1 MTNLLRDFRFAFR
14 LLWQHKGFTAIAV
27 LALALGV
34 GPNTAIFSVIYATLY
49 APMPYP
55 HAEQMVMVW
64 SKIQGNRNGISA
76 GDFLDWQKQ
85 STSFQG
91 MWAWSGF
98 DANLGGTEGPEQV
111 PGTQSTPG
119 QLSGLG
125 VPPIIGRD
133 FRPDEDQP
141 GRDHVVV
148 FSNRLWQRRFGGKRD
163 IVGQTIRMNG
173 EPYTV
178 VGIMPPGQMDRL
190 PNQLWVPLSIK
201 PDQINHDFHWLLA
214 MARLKPGVSVQQ
226 AQADMDAVTKH
237 IADVYPPNKG
247 WGASVEPLR
256 NDFLPKEEIQGLYF
270 LMGGVAFVLLI
281 ACANVTNLLLAR
293 GTARERE
300 IAIRASIG
308 AGRARLFRQM
318 ISEGLL
324 LALIGGVAGIG
335 IGYGILK
342 LFTYYMPPD
351 TLPSEADVSLN
362 IPVLLFTL
370 AATLIAG
377 VLAGSAPA
385 FQAARLNLNAVLKQ
399 SGRSIGFG
407 KHFLRRALV
416 VAEFAL
422 ALTLLAG
429 AGLAIHSFLKI
440 TQLDL
445 GVRTDHILTFY
456 LPVPQ
461 GRLTDPDKIR
471 GFYRDI
477 LARMSAVPAVRDVT
491 ATTGMPLQGTG
502 FGMPFNIVGR
512 PQVDGAARPN
522 TGFQMVTPGYFR
534 TFGIRTV
541 RGREIDDR
549 DLPGAPRVAMVDE
562 TFVRRYMKDVDP
574 LKQRILIEELIPGV
588 TKLGPPVEWEI
599 VGVFHTVVN
608 GSRPGDF
615 PVVYVPFSQSPW
627 PTANLA
633 VRTAGDPGAMTKS
646 IGAAIRSLDPD
657 LPMAGTATMDQVLSD
672 SHAGDRFSTVLIGSF
687 AAVALLLAVLGI
699 YGVMAFLVAQRTHE
713 IGLRIALGA
722 GRLDVLRM
730 VLGEGLQLSAMGLA
744 AGLAGAYLVGRAMHS
759 MLYGVPTLDL
769 AAFGAGG
776 GAPPPLCAAG
786 LLRAGTARG
795 VGGSHDCAAGRLSVA
810 YFMGGGR
817 AHPPQFAVSLDL
829 TVALRR
835 TERRVLHG
843 RRTHPPSTP
852 LPELRGVRRSH
863 GRAAED

>member
-1 MTNLLRDFRFAFR
+1 MTNLLRDFRFALR
-14 LLWQHKGFTAIAV
+14 LLWQNKSFTAIAV

-55 HAEQMVMVW
+55 NADQLVMVW
-64 SKIQGNRNGISA
+64 SKIQGNRNGIAA

-91 MWAWSGF
+91 LWAWSGF
-98 DANLGGTEGPEQV
+98 DANLGGAEGPEQV

-125 VPPIIGRD
+125 VPPVIGRD

-141 GRDHVVV
+141 GKDHVVV

-163 IVGQTIRMNG
+163 IVGQTIRMNS

-178 VGIMPPGQMDRL
+178 VGIMPPGQMDRM

-201 PDQINHDFHWLLA
+201 PDQINHDFHWLLV
-214 MARLKPGVSVQQ
+214 MGRLKPSVSIKQ
-226 AQADMDAVTKH
+226 AQADMDSVTKH
-237 IADVYPPNKG
+237 IADVYPQDKG

-256 NDFLPKEEIQGLYF
+256 NDFLSRESIRGMYF
-270 LMGGVAFVLLI
+270 LMGGVGFVLLI

-293 GTARERE
+293 ATARERE

-318 ISEGLL
+318 ISEGVV
-324 LALIGGVAGIG
+324 LAMIGGAAGIAL
-335 IGYGILK
+335 GYGILK
-342 LFTYYMPPD
+342 LLIHYMPPD
-351 TLPSEADVSLN
+351 TLPSEAEVSLN
-362 IPVLLFTL
+362 VPVLLFTL

-385 FQAARLNLNAVLKQ
+385 FQAARLDLNAVLKQ
-399 SGRSIGFG
+399 SGRTVGFG
-407 KHFLRRALV
+407 KHFVRRALV

-429 AGLAIHSFLKI
+429 AGLAVHSFWKV
-440 TQLDL
+440 TRLDL

-471 GFYRDI
+471 NFYRDV
-477 LARMSAVPAVRDVT
+477 LSRVSSVPGVRDVT
-491 ATTGMPLQGTG
+491 ATTGMPLQGAG
-502 FGMPFNIVGR
+502 FGMAFNIVGKPR
-512 PQVDGAARPN
+512 AEAAARPN

-534 TFGIRTV
+534 TFGIRTI
-541 RGREIDDR
+541 RGREIDER
-549 DLPGAPRVAMVDE
+549 DLPGSPRVAMVDE
-562 TFVRRYMKDVDP
+562 TFVRRYLKDLDP
-574 LKQRILIEELIPGV
+574 LKQRVLIEELVPGV
-588 TKLGPPVEWEI
+588 AKTLPEQEWQI
-599 VGVFHTVVN
+599 VGVFHTVIN
-608 GSRPGDF
+608 GGRPNDF
-615 PVVYVPFSQSPW
+615 PTVYVPFWQSPW
-627 PTANLA
+627 PSAGVA

-646 IGAAIRSLDPD
+646 LGAAIHSLDPD
-657 LPMAGTATMDQVLSD
+657 LPMAGTETMDQVVSD
-672 SHAGDRFSTVLIGSF
+672 SHAGDRFSTVLIASF

-722 GRLDVLRM
+722 GRFDVLRM
-730 VLGEGLQLSAMGLA
+730 VIGEAMRLSLFGLA
-744 AGLAGAYLVGRAMHS
+744 AGLGGAYLVGRGMQS
-759 MLYGVPTLDL
+759 LLYDVKG
-769 AAFGAGG
+769 
-776 GAPPPLCAAG
+776 
-786 LLRAGTARG
+786 
-795 VGGSHDCAAGRLSVA
+795 
-810 YFMGGGR
+810 
-817 AHPPQFAVSLDL
+817 LDL
-829 TVALRR
+829 TAIGVVSVVLMGSALLASCVPAHRAVSVDPMIALR
-835 TERRVLHG
+835 
-843 RRTHPPSTP
+843 
-852 LPELRGVRRSH
+852 
-863 GRAAED
+863 DD

>member
-1 MTNLLRDFRFAFR
+1 MTTLLRDLRFAFR
-14 LLWQHKGFTAIAV
+14 LLWQHKTFTTIAV

-55 HAEQMVMVW
+55 NADQLVMVW
-64 SKIQGNRNGISA
+64 SKIQGNRNGIAA

-85 STSFQG
+85 SASFQG
-91 MWAWSGF
+91 LWAWSGF
-98 DANLGGTEGPEQV
+98 DANLGGAQGPEQV

-125 VPPIIGRD
+125 VPPVMGRD
-133 FRPDEDQP
+133 FRPDEDQT
-141 GRDHVVV
+141 GKNHVVI
-148 FSNRLWQRRFGGKRD
+148 FSNRLWRRRFGGKRE

-178 VGIMPPGQMDRL
+178 VGVMPSGQMDRM
-190 PNQLWVPLSIK
+190 PNQLWVPLTIK
-201 PDQINHDFHWLLA
+201 PEQINHDFHWLLA
-214 MARLKPGVSVQQ
+214 MGRLKSGVSIKQ

-237 IADVYPPNKG
+237 IGEVYPANKG

-256 NDFLPKEEIQGLYF
+256 NDFLSKDTITGLYF
-270 LMGGVAFVLLI
+270 LMGGVVFVLLI

-324 LALIGGVAGIG
+324 LALIGGAVGVALGW
-335 IGYGILK
+335 GILK
-342 LFTYYMPPD
+342 LLTHYMPPD

-399 SGRSIGFG
+399 SGRSVGFG
-407 KHFLRRALV
+407 KHFVRRALV

-429 AGLAIHSFLKI
+429 AGLAIHSFVNI
-440 TQLDL
+440 TRLDL
-445 GVRTDHILTFY
+445 GVRTDHILTFF

-461 GRLTDPDKIR
+461 GRLTEPDKIR
-471 GFYRDI
+471 NFYRDV
-477 LARMSAVPAVRDVT
+477 LSRVSAVPGVRDVT
-491 ATTGMPLQGTG
+491 ATTGMPLDGPG
-502 FGMPFNIVGR
+502 MGMPFTIAGH
-512 PQVDGAARPN
+512 PITDASARPA

-534 TFGIRTV
+534 TFGIRTI
-541 RGREIDDR
+541 RGREIDER

-562 TFVRRYMKDVDP
+562 TFVRRYLKDVDP
-574 LKQRILIEELIPGV
+574 LKQRVLIEDLIPGV
-588 TKLGPPVEWEI
+588 TKLGPPVEWQI

-608 GSRPGDF
+608 GGRPSDF
-615 PVVYVPFSQSPW
+615 PTVYVPFWQSPW
-627 PTANLA
+627 PQARMA
-633 VRTAGDPGAMTKS
+633 VRTGGDPGAMTKS
-646 IGAAIRSLDPD
+646 LGAAIRPLDPD
-657 LPMAGTATMDQVLSD
+657 LPMAGAETMEQVLAD
-672 SHAGDRFSTVLIGSF
+672 SHAGDRFSTGLIAIF
-687 AAVALLLAVLGI
+687 AAVALLLAILGI

-730 VLGEGLQLSAMGLA
+730 VLGEGVRLSAIGLA
-744 AGLAGAYLVGRAMHS
+744 AGLAGAYLVGRGMQS
-759 MLYGVPTLDL
+759 MLYGVQALDL
-769 AAFGAGG
+769 TAFGAV
-776 GAPPPLCAAG
+776 AA
-786 LLRAGTARG
+786 LLMASALLACCIPARRAAW
-795 VGGSHDCAAGRLSVA
+795 VDPVI
-810 YFMGGGR
+810 
-817 AHPPQFAVSLDL
+817 
-829 TVALRR
+829 ALR
-835 TERRVLHG
+835 
-843 RRTHPPSTP
+843 
-852 LPELRGVRRSH
+852 
-863 GRAAED
+863 ED

>member
-1 MTNLLRDFRFAFR
+1 MTTLLRDCRFAFR
-14 LLWQHKGFTAIAV
+14 LLWQHKTFTAIAV

-55 HAEQMVMVW
+55 NADQLVMVW
-64 SKIQGNRNGISA
+64 SKIQGNRNGIAA

-91 MWAWSGF
+91 LWAWSGF
-98 DANLGGTEGPEQV
+98 DANLGGAEGPEQV

-125 VPPIIGRD
+125 TPPIIGRD
-133 FRPDEDQP
+133 FRPDEDQL
-141 GRDHVVV
+141 GKSHVVI
-148 FSNRLWQRRFGGKRD
+148 FSNRLWRRRFGGKREV
-163 IVGQTIRMNG
+163 VGQTIRMNG

-178 VGIMPPGQMDRL
+178 VGIMPSGQMDRM
-190 PNQLWVPLSIK
+190 PNQLWVPLTIK
-201 PDQINHDFHWLLA
+201 PEQINHDFHWLLA
-214 MARLKPGVSVQQ
+214 MGRLKPGVSIKQ

-237 IADVYPPNKG
+237 IGDVYPTNKG

-256 NDFLPKEEIQGLYF
+256 NDFLSKDTITGLYF
-270 LMGGVAFVLLI
+270 LMGGVVFVLLI

-308 AGRARLFRQM
+308 TGRARLFRQM
-318 ISEGLL
+318 ISEGLI
-324 LALIGGVAGIG
+324 LALIGGAAGVALGF
-335 IGYGILK
+335 GILK
-342 LFTYYMPPD
+342 LLTHYMPAD

-362 IPVLLFTL
+362 IPVLLFSL

-399 SGRSIGFG
+399 SGRSVGFG
-407 KHFLRRALV
+407 KHFVRRALV
-416 VAEFAL
+416 VTEFAL

-429 AGLAIHSFLKI
+429 AGLAIHSFVNI
-440 TQLDL
+440 TRLDL
-445 GVRTDHILTFY
+445 GVRTDHILTFF

-461 GRLTDPDKIR
+461 GRLTEPDKIR
-471 GFYRDI
+471 RFYRDV
-477 LARMSAVPAVRDVT
+477 LASVSAVPGVRDVT
-491 ATTGMPLQGTG
+491 ATTGMPLQGSG
-502 FGMPFNIVGR
+502 FGMPFTIAGH
-512 PQVDGAARPN
+512 PIADASARPN

-541 RGREIDDR
+541 RGREIDER
-549 DLPGAPRVAMVDE
+549 DLPGSPRVAMVDE
-562 TFVRRYMKDVDP
+562 TFVRRYLKDVDP
-574 LKQRILIEELIPGV
+574 LKQRVLIEDLIPGV
-588 TKLGPPVEWEI
+588 TKLGPPVEWQI

-608 GSRPGDF
+608 GGRPSEF
-615 PVVYVPFSQSPW
+615 PTVYVPFWQSPW
-627 PTANLA
+627 PSAGLA
-633 VRTAGDPGAMTKS
+633 VRTGGDPGSMTKS

-657 LPMAGTATMDQVLSD
+657 LPMAGTETMEQVLAD
-672 SHAGDRFSTVLIGSF
+672 SHAGDRFSTGLIAVF

-730 VLGEGLQLSAMGLA
+730 VLGEGVRLSAIGLA
-744 AGLAGAYLVGRAMHS
+744 AGLAGAYLVGRGMQS
-759 MLYGVPTLDL
+759 MLYGVK
-769 AAFGAGG
+769 A
-776 GAPPPLCAAG
+776 
-786 LLRAGTARG
+786 
-795 VGGSHDCAAGRLSVA
+795 
-810 YFMGGGR
+810 
-817 AHPPQFAVSLDL
+817 LDL
-829 TVALRR
+829 TAFAAVAMLLMGSALLACCIPAQRAAWVDPVIALR
-835 TERRVLHG
+835 
-843 RRTHPPSTP
+843 
-852 LPELRGVRRSH
+852 
-863 GRAAED
+863 ED

>member
-14 LLWQHKGFTAIAV
+14 LLWQNKTFTAVAV

-34 GPNTAIFSVIYATLY
+34 GPNTAIFSVLYATLY

-55 HAEQMVMVW
+55 DADQLVMVW
-64 SKIQGNRNGISA
+64 SKIQGNRNGIAA

-91 MWAWSGF
+91 LWAWSGF
-98 DANLGGTEGPEQV
+98 DANFGGAQGAEQV

-133 FRPDEDQP
+133 FRPDEDQV
-141 GRDHVVV
+141 GKNHVVI
-148 FSNRLWQRRFGGKRD
+148 FSNRLWRRRFGGKPE
-163 IVGQTIRMNG
+163 IVGQTVRMNG

-178 VGIMPPGQMDRL
+178 VGIMPPGQMDRM
-190 PNQLWVPLSIK
+190 PNQLWAPLTIK
-201 PDQINHDFHWLLA
+201 PEQVNHDFHWLLA
-214 MARLKPGVSVQQ
+214 MGRLKSGVSIKQ

-237 IADVYPPNKG
+237 IGEIYPPNKG

-256 NDFLPKEEIQGLYF
+256 NDFLSKDTISGLYF
-270 LMGGVAFVLLI
+270 LMGGVVFVLLI

-318 ISEGLL
+318 ISEGLV
-324 LALIGGVAGIG
+324 LALIGGTVGVALGW
-335 IGYGILK
+335 GILQ
-342 LFTYYMPPD
+342 LLNHYMPPN

-370 AATLIAG
+370 TATLIAG
-377 VLAGSAPA
+377 VLAACAPA

-407 KHFLRRALV
+407 KHLVRRALV
-416 VAEFAL
+416 VTEFAL

-429 AGLAIHSFLKI
+429 AGLAIHSFLNI
-440 TQLDL
+440 THIDL

-461 GRLTDPDKIR
+461 GRLTEPDKIR
-471 GFYRDI
+471 NFYRDV
-477 LARMSAVPAVRDVT
+477 LARMSAVPGVRDVT
-491 ATTGMPLQGTG
+491 ATTGMPVDGPG
-502 FGMPFNIVGR
+502 MGMPFTIAGHPIV
-512 PQVDGAARPN
+512 DASARPA
-522 TGFQMVTPGYFR
+522 TGFQMVTPEYFR
-534 TFGIRTV
+534 TFGIRTI
-541 RGREIDDR
+541 RGREIDER

-562 TFVRRYMKDVDP
+562 TFARRYLKDVDP
-574 LKQRILIEELIPGV
+574 LKQRVIIEDLIPGV
-588 TKLGPPVEWEI
+588 TKLGPPVEWQI

-608 GSRPGDF
+608 GDRPSEF
-615 PVVYVPFSQSPW
+615 PTVYVPFWQSPW
-627 PTANLA
+627 PQARLA
-633 VRTAGDPGAMTKS
+633 VRTGGDPGAMTKS
-646 IGAAIRSLDPD
+646 LGAAIRPLDPD
-657 LPMAGTATMDQVLSD
+657 LPMAGTETMEQLVDD
-672 SHAGDRFSTVLIGSF
+672 AHAGDRFSTGLIAIF

-730 VLGEGLQLSAMGLA
+730 VLGEGVRLSAIGLA
-744 AGLAGAYLVGRAMHS
+744 AGLGGAYLVGRAMQG
-759 MLYGVPTLDL
+759 MLYGVK
-769 AAFGAGG
+769 A
-776 GAPPPLCAAG
+776 
-786 LLRAGTARG
+786 
-795 VGGSHDCAAGRLSVA
+795 
-810 YFMGGGR
+810 
-817 AHPPQFAVSLDL
+817 LDL
-829 TVALRR
+829 TAFASVAALLMAAALLACCVPAQRAAWVDPVVALR
-835 TERRVLHG
+835 
-843 RRTHPPSTP
+843 
-852 LPELRGVRRSH
+852 
-863 GRAAED
+863 ED

>member
-1 MTNLLRDFRFAFR
+1 MTNLLHDFRFAFR
-14 LLWQHKGFTAIAV
+14 LLWQNKSFTAIAV

-55 HAEQMVMVW
+55 KADQLVMVW
-64 SKIQGNRNGISA
+64 SKIQGNRNGIAA

-85 STSFQG
+85 SKSFQG
-91 MWAWSGF
+91 LWAWSGF
-98 DANLGGTEGPEQV
+98 DANLGGAEGPEQV

-119 QLSGLG
+119 QLTGLG
-125 VPPIIGRD
+125 VPPVLGRD

-141 GRDHVVV
+141 GKDHVVV

-173 EPYTV
+173 EAYTLI
-178 VGIMPPGQMDRL
+178 GIMPPGQMDRM

-214 MARLKPGVSVQQ
+214 MGRLKEGVSIKQ
-226 AQADMDAVTKH
+226 AQTDMDRVTKH
-237 IADVYPPNKG
+237 IGEVYPQDKG

-318 ISEGLL
+318 ISEGVL
-324 LALIGGVAGIG
+324 LAMIGGTAGVG
-335 IGYGILK
+335 LGWGILK
-342 LFTYYMPPD
+342 LLTHYMPSD

-362 IPVLLFTL
+362 LPVLLFTL

-377 VLAGSAPA
+377 MLAGSAPA

-407 KHFLRRALV
+407 KHFVRRALV
-416 VAEFAL
+416 VGEFAL

-429 AGLAIHSFLKI
+429 AGLAIHSFWKV
-440 TQLDL
+440 TRLDL
-445 GVRTDHILTFY
+445 GVRTDHILTFF

-471 GFYRDI
+471 GFYRDV
-477 LARMSAVPAVRDVT
+477 LARVSAVPGVHDVT

-502 FGMPFNIVGR
+502 FGMPFTIAGKPVA
-512 PQVDGAARPN
+512 DASARPS
-522 TGFQMVTPGYFR
+522 TGFQMVTPGYFH

-541 RGREIDDR
+541 MGRMIDEH
-549 DLPGAPRVAMVDE
+549 DLPGSPRVAMVDE
-562 TFVRRYMKDVDP
+562 TFVRRYLKDVDP
-574 LKQRILIEELIPGV
+574 LKQRVLIEELVPGV
-588 TKLGPPVEWEI
+588 TKLGPAVEWQI
-599 VGVFHTVVN
+599 VGVFHTVIN
-608 GSRPGDF
+608 GGRPSEF
-615 PVVYVPFSQSPW
+615 PTVYVPFWQSPW
-627 PTANLA
+627 PSAGLA

-646 IGAAIRSLDPD
+646 LGAAIRSLDSD
-657 LPMAGTATMDQVLSD
+657 LPMAGTETMDQVLAD
-672 SHAGDRFSTVLIGSF
+672 SHAGDRFSTVLIASF

-722 GRLDVLRM
+722 GRIDVLRM
-730 VLGEGLQLSAMGLA
+730 VLGEGLRLSAIGLA
-744 AGLAGAYLVGRAMHS
+744 LGLGGAYLVGRAMQS
-759 MLYGVPTLDL
+759 MLYGVN
-769 AAFGAGG
+769 A
-776 GAPPPLCAAG
+776 
-786 LLRAGTARG
+786 
-795 VGGSHDCAAGRLSVA
+795 
-810 YFMGGGR
+810 
-817 AHPPQFAVSLDL
+817 LDL
-829 TVALRR
+829 TAFSVVAAILMASALLACCIPARRAVSVDPMVALR
-835 TERRVLHG
+835 
-843 RRTHPPSTP
+843 
-852 LPELRGVRRSH
+852 
-863 GRAAED
+863 ED